1 MFSMG
6 QNVGLQVGRL
16 GKAFAAEVEGT
27 VVGPVPCVNPDVG
40 PQVEV

>member
-6 QNVGLQVGRL
+6 QNVCLQVGGL
-16 GKAFAAEVEGT
+16 GKAFAAKVKGT
-27 VVGPVPCVNPDVG
+27 VIGPVPCVNPDVG